1 MKISQ
6 FFTCCLKKKILKE
19 HPISDEVNKII
30 QEKSELIKL
39 NESIFQIHKLNLQY
53 SSPFRTNDTYN
64 NIKTTVEGMK
74 TENSKLRRKNSDL
87 ILSHNNKIYGLK
99 DKLRCFFCGGKNCK
113 HENFLNNINNNNAIR
128 GLNSN
133 YITDDIIASQRP
145 SEFLINKYNL
155 VKLFKDINI
164 GLIINLQREGE
175 HPYCG
180 PNAYHLTSS
189 GFSYN
194 PSIFT
199 GNDILCRLYGWKDMS
214 TPTTLGFMMEIV
226 KEMTVMVRE
235 EKKKVLVH
243 CHAGYGRTGVVIA
256 CYMIYNNTNCDVD
269 EIIKCVKKRRYKCI
283 ETKMQRK
290 FCAKF
295 YAYISHIRRLFDDN
309 NHKEKIETFLRF
321 QEELLCGEDQLNYGI
336 VPMLLIK
343 CLEKIVVVGRKFNL
357 KNIHIYQIIK
367 EYSPYSLSQDM
378 KDILNALKESINNAN
393 WTLFDK
399 LENLKILIALLF
411 QWLSKYVLYTINPQR
426 TEKILLN
433 EMYKQIENTV
443 NTKKGGIN
451 EISKLIKTGFYCYEY
466 ETLYTLAIFVNNY
479 PPENDTE
486 VIFYK
491 EMLDSFSLRLLGYE
505 MDDILKENQNYEKIK
520 NRVTGLSTI
529 IEFIIYTIPFY
540 NDEND
545 SPFSPNVQRLS
556 SFKNLKSE
564 SKKTL
569 FHLHRMSK
577 LNNYLGFNFP
587 NVSENN
593 QAFSFINNINTLKMT
608 ANCDSSISGTPK
620 SKKPSFFDILNKSN
634 CENKNSITKNENDNE
649 AEVEINGNLVKIS
662 GKQKYNTLNK
672 AYTNE

>member
-64 NIKTTVEGMK
+64 NIKTTMEGMK

-164 GLIINLQREGE
+164 GLIINLEREGE

-290 FCAKF
+290 FCAQF

-367 EYSPYSLSQDM
+367 EYSPHSLSQDM

-433 EMYKQIENTV
+433 EMYKQIVHTV

-587 NVSENN
+587 NVSDNH
-593 QAFSFINNINTLKMT
+593 QAFSYINNINTLKMT
-608 ANCDSSISGTPK
+608 VNCDSSISGTPK

-634 CENKNSITKNENDNE
+634 RENKNSITKNQNDDE
-649 AEVEINGNLVKIS
+649 AEVEINGNLVKIPRN
-662 GKQKYNTLNK
+662 KKYNTLNK

>member
-64 NIKTTVEGMK
+64 NIKTTMEGMK

-164 GLIINLQREGE
+164 GLITNLEREGE

-290 FCAKF
+290 FCAQF

-367 EYSPYSLSQDM
+367 EYSPHSLSQDM

-433 EMYKQIENTV
+433 EMYKQIVHTV

-587 NVSENN
+587 NVSDNH
-593 QAFSFINNINTLKMT
+593 QAFSYINNINTLKMT
-608 ANCDSSISGTPK
+608 VNCDSSISGTPK

-634 CENKNSITKNENDNE
+634 RENKNSITKNQNDDE
-649 AEVEINGNLVKIS
+649 AEVEINGNLVKIP
-662 GKQKYNTLNK
+662 GNKKYNTLNK

>member
-1 MKISQ
+1 
-6 FFTCCLKKKILKE
+6 
-19 HPISDEVNKII
+19 
-30 QEKSELIKL
+30 
-39 NESIFQIHKLNLQY
+39 
-53 SSPFRTNDTYN
+53 
-64 NIKTTVEGMK
+64 
-74 TENSKLRRKNSDL
+74 
-87 ILSHNNKIYGLK
+87 
-99 DKLRCFFCGGKNCK
+99 
-113 HENFLNNINNNNAIR
+113 
-128 GLNSN
+128 
-133 YITDDIIASQRP
+133 
-145 SEFLINKYNL
+145 
-155 VKLFKDINI
+155 
-164 GLIINLQREGE
+164 
-175 HPYCG
+175 
-180 PNAYHLTSS
+180 
-189 GFSYN
+189 
-194 PSIFT
+194 
-199 GNDILCRLYGWKDMS
+199 
-214 TPTTLGFMMEIV
+214 MMEIV

-290 FCAKF
+290 FCAQF

-367 EYSPYSLSQDM
+367 EYSPHSLSQDM

-433 EMYKQIENTV
+433 EMYKQIVHTV

-634 CENKNSITKNENDNE
+634 RENKNSITKNQNDDE
-649 AEVEINGNLVKIS
+649 AEVEINGNLVKIP
-662 GKQKYNTLNK
+662 GNKKYNTLNK